1 MPETTKPTKKR
12 MPFNT
17 TINTDVQNEFREY
30 CMEIGIPLNVVLE
43 AFMKQF
49 SKGEFQMKFGKNNQ
63 IGIDLRE
70 D

>member
-1 MPETTKPTKKR
+1 
-12 MPFNT
+12 
-17 TINTDVQNEFREY
+17 
-30 CMEIGIPLNVVLE
+30 MEIGIPLNVVLE

>member
-1 MPETTKPTKKR
+1 MSETTKPTKKR
-12 MPFNT
+12 LPFNT
-17 TINTDVQNEFREY
+17 TISTDVQKEFKEY